1 MSSNKTPS
9 TNSTNTLA
17 TPSGQTKERTHRGVH
32 SKANSYFESYAE
44 PESQTLLAAK
54 GREFSASFVLPI
66 YDEPIDAL
74 DRFLALPVNNGVR
87 SVWVFNAPEN
97 SREDARQRTQDALD
111 YFKHKLAAQSLT
123 ESAFE
128 VSLSESH
135 HLILVDRCS
144 LGRCIPSEKG
154 VGLARK
160 IGADIALALS
170 AQHTLATHWLYFCD
184 ADVHLPVDYFDRQ
197 FLSNIG
203 SECLPSA
210 FILPFEHLP
219 DQGAELET
227 ELYDFRL
234 RYYVEQLD
242 QAGSPYAY
250 HSLGSVMIVNS
261 FDYIAVR
268 GVPKRSAGED
278 FYLLNKLAKLNGVR
292 TLERPVISIAGRK
305 SMRVPFGTGPAIEQL
320 SRMSDVLQDYRYYHP
335 LIFEELAWLLSTR
348 EVLVASHEISLRD
361 VASDTTEHPGSA
373 VIELWEALINKNERV
388 KDVLTELRIDRFI
401 EHCRKQN
408 LNEKRFQK
416 AFNDWFDAL
425 ATLRF
430 VHLMRD
436 RYYPNLSL
444 SDIEKKAPHLS
455 DDLANR
461 CKKILSRGSP

>member
-1 MSSNKTPS
+1 MSSKKTPS
-9 TNSTNTLA
+9 TNSSNTLA
-17 TPSGQTKERTHRGVH
+17 TPSRQPKGRPHRGVH
-32 SKANSYFESYAE
+32 SKAYSYFESYAE
-44 PESQTLLAAK
+44 PESKTLLAAK
-54 GREFSASFVLPI
+54 GREFPASFVLPI
-66 YDEPIDAL
+66 FDEPIDAL
-74 DRFLALPVNNGVR
+74 DRFLALPVNDGMR

-97 SREDARQRTQDALD
+97 SSADARQRTQDALD
-111 YFKHKLAAQSLT
+111 HFKHQLAAQSLT
-123 ESAFE
+123 ESVFE

-144 LGRCIPSEKG
+144 VGRCIPPEKG

-160 IGADIALALS
+160 VGADIAIALS
-170 AQHTLATHWLYFCD
+170 APQTFATHWLYFCD

-197 FLSNIG
+197 FLSGIA
-203 SECLPSA
+203 SDDLPSA

-219 DQGAELET
+219 DQGVELET
-227 ELYDFRL
+227 ALYDFRL
-234 RYYVEQLD
+234 RYYVEQLGR
-242 QAGSPYAY
+242 AGSPYAY
-250 HSLGSVMIVNS
+250 HALGSVMIVNS
-261 FDYIAVR
+261 LDYIAAR

-292 TLERPVISIAGRK
+292 TLERPVMSIAGRK

-320 SRMSDVLQDYRYYHP
+320 SKTSDVLQDYRYYHP

-361 VASDTTEHPGSA
+361 AASETTEHPCSA
-373 VIELWEALINKNERV
+373 VIELWEALLNKNERV
-388 KDVLTELRIDRFI
+388 KGVLTELRIDRFI

-444 SDIEKKAPHLS
+444 SDLEKTAPHLS